1 MHLWRHQCLLC
12 EHRLGMDV
20 LIHLHLLDLQVVF
33 QPWTLLEQL
42 LVHLDVVLVEDVPT
56 TRCCLGQEALLE
68 RVLVVGVRV
77 SEVIV
82 LRILLSDWESV
93 GKLMMWWAILRML
106 VGDDGLDAVLLV
118 LINRGCRCGG
128 IGNYPLQ
135 FQQLPLLV
143 GRQR

>member
-1 MHLWRHQCLLC
+1 
-12 EHRLGMDV
+12 MDV

-42 LVHLDVVLVEDVPT
+42 LVHLDVVLVKDVAT
-56 TRCCLGQEALLE
+56 SRCCLGQEALLV
-68 RVLVVGVRV
+68 RVLVMSVRL

-82 LRILLSDWESV
+82 LRILLSRWESV
-93 GKLMMWWAILRML
+93 EKLMMWWAILRML
-106 VGDDGLDAVLLV
+106 VRDDGLDAVPLV

-135 FQQLPLLV
+135 FQQLLLLV
-143 GRQR
+143 GSER

>member
-1 MHLWRHQCLLC
+1 
-12 EHRLGMDV
+12 MDI
-20 LIHLHLLDLQVVF
+20 LIHLHLLDLKVVF

-56 TRCCLGQEALLE
+56 TRCCLGQEVLLV
-68 RVLVVGVRV
+68 RVLVMGVRL

-93 GKLMMWWAILRML
+93 EKLMMWWAILCML

-118 LINRGCRCGG
+118 LITRGYRCGSM
-128 IGNYPLQ
+128 GNYPLQ
-135 FQQLPLLV
+135 FQQLLLLI
-143 GRQR
+143 GGER